1 MHFAE
6 VEGRFVAYEE
16 FNTMLTPNT
25 EIAHASH
32 VFLRI
37 YESIPNRLF
46 FIPFNYFLR
55 TCQNV
60 WTFHCFHNIL
70 RKFVNKAC
78 YDGSLS

>member
-25 EIAHASH
+25 EIAHANH

-37 YESIPNRLF
+37 YESIPSE
-46 FIPFNYFLR
+46 
-55 TCQNV
+55 
-60 WTFHCFHNIL
+60 
-70 RKFVNKAC
+70 FVVV
-78 YDGSLS
+78 STE